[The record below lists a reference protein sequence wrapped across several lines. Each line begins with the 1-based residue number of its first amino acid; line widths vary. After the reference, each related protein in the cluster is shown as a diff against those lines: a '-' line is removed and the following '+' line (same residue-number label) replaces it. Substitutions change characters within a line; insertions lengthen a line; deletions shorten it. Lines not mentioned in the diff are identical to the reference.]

1 MHKHLM
7 MSHLAFWR
15 DNSDPQLVI
24 RFAVDVGS
32 PEMLDMLFVLTAA
45 DFAAVGRRVG

>member
-1 MHKHLM
+1 

-15 DNSDPQLVI
+15 DTSDDQLVV

-32 PEMLDMLFVLTAA
+32 PEVLDMLYVLTAA
-45 DFAAVGRRVG
+45 DFAAVGPRA